1 MGSLSHVASHSVSEA
16 GRCRCL
22 WKISSQLICPTL
34 GNVRGLASAGAFA
47 RSMLR
52 STGRGG
58 CAAIVLD
65 CFFSILLHAARQL
78 RIGSRGLFVLRFCVI
93 AWAILLRVVCDW
105 RRWLETSTQKG
116 VCGLKTREIV
126 FASLMSVST

>member
-1 MGSLSHVASHSVSEA
+1 M
-16 GRCRCL
+16 
-22 WKISSQLICPTL
+22 
-34 GNVRGLASAGAFA
+34 RGLASAGTVA
-47 RSMLR
+47 RSMFR

-58 CAAIVLD
+58 CAAIVLG

-78 RIGSRGLFVLRFCVI
+78 RRGSRGLFVLRFCVI
-93 AWAILLRVVCDW
+93 AWVMLLRVVCDW

-116 VCGLKTREIV
+116 VYGLKTREIV